1 MMKQRLDILIKGAA
15 ELLTLNSGLKGPRSG
30 DQIGELGL
38 IHQGAVGI
46 KGDRIVCVGTTDQLL
61 RETEVDERTRV
72 IDASGKVVTPGLVD
86 PHTHLCFAGTR
97 EDEFEERIK
106 GATYQEI
113 EARGGG
119 IRATVQRVRQA
130 TKEELI
136 QLALPRL
143 ERMLNYGTTTAEVK
157 SGYGLNL
164 NDELKILEAIKELNH
179 SQPIELIPTF
189 LGAHQVPEEYR
200 ERRGDYIELLT
211 KEVIP
216 QVAERRL
223 AEFCDVFC
231 EEAAF
236 NREESEK
243 ILLTGK
249 RFGLRPK
256 IHADELSPYGGA
268 ELAAEVGAISADHLV
283 YTSPQGMKRM
293 KETGVSAVL
302 LPGTSYFLNSPR
314 YAPAREM
321 IQEEVP
327 IALATDLNPGSC
339 MTESMPLIINLACLK
354 LKLTAAEAIVAATIN
369 AAWAIGRGENI
380 GSLEKG
386 KLADVIIWGFPH
398 YRILPYHF
406 GVNLVEMVIK
416 AGRVVVERR
425 GRS

>member
-1 MMKQRLDILIKGAA
+1 MKQRLDILIKGAE

-30 DQIGELGL
+30 DQMGELGL
-38 IHQGAVGI
+38 IHQGTVGI
-46 KGDRIVCVGTTDQLL
+46 KGDRIVCVGTTDQVL

-72 IDASGKVVTPGLVD
+72 IEATGKVVTPGLVD

-130 TKEELI
+130 TKEELM

-164 NDELKILEAIKELNH
+164 NDELKILEAIRELNRL
-179 SQPIELIPTF
+179 QPIELVPTF

-200 ERRGDYIELLT
+200 ERRDDYIELLT
-211 KEVIP
+211 KEAIP

-231 EEAAF
+231 EEGAF
-236 NREESEK
+236 EREESEK
-243 ILLTGK
+243 ILLSGK

-283 YTSPQGMKRM
+283 HTSTRGIRRM
-293 KETGVSAVL
+293 AEAGVIAVL

-321 IQEEVP
+321 IQEGVP
-327 IALATDLNPGSC
+327 VALATDFNPGSC

-354 LKLTAAEAIVAATIN
+354 LRLTAAEAIVAATIN
-369 AAWAIGRGENI
+369 GAWAIGRGENI

-386 KLADVIIWGFPH
+386 KLADVVIWDFPH

-406 GVNLVEMVIK
+406 GVNLVEVVIK
-416 AGRVVVERR
+416 AGKVVAER
-425 GRS
+425 GAKG